1 MRRQV
6 VTAILVA
13 SVALL
18 GVSRETVAVVT
29 SKTYEYKPDVKLE
42 TGVDIGQGLKLES
55 VLFKS
60 PSSIGKKLWS
70 SGILKADITVTNLGV
85 DARKFGIA
93 VALFD
98 DEGRLLGVASHG
110 TTFPLKPERQAIY
123 TLDFTNVNSELFKA
137 TKFKISIEPKF

>member
-1 MRRQV
+1 M
-6 VTAILVA
+6 
-13 SVALL
+13 
-18 GVSRETVAVVT
+18 
-29 SKTYEYKPDVKLE
+29 
-42 TGVDIGQGLKLES
+42 
-55 VLFKS
+55 LFKS
-60 PSSIGKKLWS
+60 PSSIGKKIWS

-85 DARKFGIA
+85 EARKFGIA